1 MRIGLPLVRLAAP
14 AVVRVQALR
23 RPVTGAAVDA
33 VAVAAAVAAVATVAV
48 AVAAVAVAVA
58 GVDAAMGAD
67 ATADGGT
74 AVITI
79 PTNLNTLCV

>member
-33 VAVAAAVAAVATVAV
+33 VAVAAVATVAV
-48 AVAAVAVAVA
+48 AVAAAAVAAVA
-58 GVDAAMGAD
+58 GVDAAADAD

>member
-1 MRIGLPLVRLAAP
+1 MRIGLPPVHLAAP

-23 RPVTGAAVDA
+23 RPVTEAAVDA
-33 VAVAAAVAAVATVAV
+33 VAAVAAAAVVGVDA
-48 AVAAVAVAVA
+48 AVA
-58 GVDAAMGAD
+58 GVDAVMGAD

-79 PTNLNTLCV
+79 PTN